1 MRELVPT
8 TLIQNKLLK
17 LKKLLGAK
25 VGLLS
30 QYAKEIQLKDL
41 HGFPQ
46 NDLEARKEV
55 WIQHL
60 NNFNE

>member
-30 QYAKEIQLKDL
+30 QYAKEIQLKDF
-41 HGFPQ
+41 HGF
-46 NDLEARKEV
+46 EARKEV

-60 NNFNE
+60 NNFN